1 MLDIITPHQQYPFF
15 FFFVPHLHA
24 TQMLHLGYLF
34 IYSEAFRSFKN
45 RQTWPD
51 FQSLASMPRL
61 FETFTV
67 KCSKTF

>member
-15 FFFVPHLHA
+15 FVPHLHA
-24 TQMLHLGYLF
+24 TQMLHLSYLF

-45 RQTWPD
+45 RQTWPN
-51 FQSLASMPRL
+51 FQSLASVPRL